1 MKRLSIIL
9 FVLFTLS
16 PFFMACKK
24 NLTSLSAS
32 GDLTITSLTSDFEIA
47 PNVAVPDGSDFYNVS
62 VTSDPSNGFLVTWIN
77 TFIIGSTVYYH
88 NYACRISTTGE
99 VLDYAAIYLQNDSYW
114 PYYCPSAVFAGGN
127 WIIAVNR
134 GGLLEWV
141 GAMRLN
147 PSGVVL
153 DIPPVNVLDS
163 TGMATIEYPTLAT
176 NGQEILCVTG
186 IASDGLYGSIFDS
199 DLNILVDKFLILPD
213 ADAST
218 AYRVSANGNNFFITF
233 LHWDDIRIKLVIVDR
248 NGQVLSTQNVSDEH
262 GFPFE
267 NIGAPAI
274 ATRNNTTY
282 ITYFDAG
289 ALWIRRYSADGNP
302 VDSSPVQ
309 VIESEDFNL
318 FLEDISFGVMAHGY
332 TDLVWT
338 NSCFSFFWPMISDNG
353 ISILNFK
360 PDLSTYDNQPFVS
373 SSQCQCQLKF
383 GQYGYDTS
391 HSLIRAASIGNKVLA
406 VWIDGRE
413 GNGRVY
419 GNLFEVS
426 ESATG
431 Y

>member
-1 MKRLSIIL
+1 M
-9 FVLFTLS
+9 VFTLL
-16 PFFMACKK
+16 PFFMSCKK

-32 GDLTITSLTSDFEIA
+32 GDLTITSLTSDFKIA
-47 PNVAVPDGSDFYNVS
+47 PNAALPDGSDFYNVS
-62 VTSDPSNGFLVTWIN
+62 VASDPNNGFLVTWIN
-77 TFIIGSTVYYH
+77 TFKISSTVYFH
-88 NYACRISTTGE
+88 NYACRISSTGE

-114 PYYCPSAVFAGGN
+114 PYYCPSTVFAGGN

-153 DIPPVNVLDS
+153 DIPPVNVLNS
-163 TGMATIEYPTLAT
+163 TGMATIEYPTIAT

-186 IASDGLYGSIFDS
+186 IAGEGLYGSIFDS
-199 DLNILVDKFLILPD
+199 NLDILVDKFLILQD

-233 LHWDDIRIKLVIVDR
+233 LYWDEEKIKLVIV
-248 NGQVLSTQNVSDEH
+248 NPEGQILSTQDVSEEQTL
-262 GFPFE
+262 PFG

-274 ATRNNTTY
+274 ATLNYTTY
-282 ITYFDAG
+282 ITYFDSG

-309 VIESEDFNL
+309 IIESEDFDL
-318 FLEDISFGVMAHGY
+318 FLEDISTGFFAHGY
-332 TDLVWT
+332 TDLVWA
-338 NSCFSFFWPMISDNG
+338 NNCFSFFWPNISDNG

-360 PDLSTYDNQPFVS
+360 PDLSTYNNQPFIS

-383 GQYGYDTS
+383 GEYGYDTS
-391 HSLIRAASIGNKVLA
+391 HSLIRSASIGNKVLA

-426 ESATG
+426 ESIAR